1 MISFIR
7 GQLVEK
13 FPTHV
18 VIENNG
24 IGFEIIIPLSTFQK
38 IGEPQKEVT
47 LLTYLH
53 VREDALTLF
62 GFATAEERELYQD
75 VLSVSGVGPKLA
87 LGILSGA
94 SVVQIYHWIANSDED
109 SLVQIRGLGRKT
121 AQRLILDLKSRASDK
136 IKQVAPGPHQPAAVY
151 GEKAKQGILAMLS
164 LGYSKKEAE
173 RAIGHALGKI
183 GEDVAVE
190 ELIRLALSGE

>member
-7 GQLVEK
+7 GQLIDK

-24 IGFEIIIPLSTFQK
+24 VGFEIITPLSTFQK
-38 IGEPQKEVT
+38 IGEPKKEVT

-62 GFATAEERELYQD
+62 GFATAEERDLFRD

-94 SVVQIYHWIANSDED
+94 SVEHVYRCLADGDES
-109 SLVQIRGLGRKT
+109 SLVRIKGLGRKT
-121 AQRLILDLKSRASDK
+121 AQRLILDLKSRAADK
-136 IKQVAPGPHQPAAVY
+136 IKQVAPSPYHTAAIA
-151 GEKAKQGILAMLS
+151 GEKAEQGILAMVS

-173 RAIGHALGKI
+173 LAIGKVLGKI
-183 GEDVAVE
+183 SEDVAVE